1 MVASLLKSL
10 VKPTSEWLWAWA
22 GRPAQ
27 AHKSTRNYDSPRF
40 DEENPPSRTE
50 FTVASPVNAGHPFG
64 KVDASGNSGNNLG
77 HLTKE
82 LIKDDEFH
90 QAVKLLEEYARN
102 QDKPDISGDLVLLSS
117 KLTNSDKEYYGDRIS
132 RKSYNLERS
141 QQGRLLLF
149 IHKQLFPD
157 LWNARSLMA

>member
-10 VKPTSEWLWAWA
+10 AKPAGEWLWAWT

-27 AHKSTRNYDSPRF
+27 AHNSSRNYDSPRL
-40 DEENPPSRTE
+40 DEENPPSQAE
-50 FTVASPVNAGHPFG
+50 FTAASPSGLPFG
-64 KVDASGNSGNNLG
+64 QVAASRGNLG

-90 QAVKLLEEYARN
+90 QVVKLLEEYAQN

-117 KLTNSDKEYYGDRIS
+117 NLTNSDKEYYGGRIS

-141 QQGRLLLF
+141 QHGRLLLF
-149 IHKQLFPD
+149 IHKKLFPD